1 MAADELRIG
10 LIGVGLIGKAHRA
23 TLEQT
28 EGARLVATADV
39 VPGRADYL
47 DWRAM
52 LEQERLDAVVICT
65 PPLHH
70 RAPAVAAAE
79 AGLAFYLEK
88 PVAAGLDDARAIA
101 ARAASSNVVSAVGY
115 QYRALDLP
123 VGLKPRALLGR
134 GLSDA
139 FDRPWFGDPAQGGSQ
154 ILERASHMIDLQ
166 RALSGEVERV
176 AGAEQSGVVSLILA
190 FTSGTLGT
198 MVVGRVPGGPGWS
211 LEVVCDD
218 GTVAIDLDRQPSPLE
233 TSLRRFL
240 EAVRVGDPA
249 RVCCPLEEGVA
260 TLEVALACEQAV
272 QSGETV
278 AVGRGRPRRKA

>member
-1 MAADELRIG
+1 LGELRVG

-23 TLEQT
+23 TIERI

-39 VPGRADYL
+39 VPGRANYL

-52 LEQERLDAVVICT
+52 LDRERLDAVVICT

-70 RAPAVAAAE
+70 REPAVAAAE

-88 PVAAGLDDARAIA
+88 PVAAGLDDAREIA
-101 ARAASSNVVSAVGY
+101 ARASKSGVVCAVGY

-123 VGLKPRALLGR
+123 VGLRARVLLGR

-166 RALSGEVERV
+166 RRLSGEVERV

-190 FTSGTLGT
+190 FTSGALGT
-198 MVVGRVPGGPGWS
+198 MVVGRIPGGPGWS
-211 LEVVCDD
+211 LDVVCDD
-218 GTVAIDLDRQPSPLE
+218 GTLAIDLDPEPSPLE

-240 EAVRVGDPA
+240 EAVRSGDPA
-249 RVCCPLEEGVA
+249 RVYCSLDEGVK
-260 TLEVALACEQAV
+260 TLEVALACERAV
-272 QSGETV
+272 QSGGTV
-278 AVGRGRPRRKA
+278 AVGRGRSQRKA